1 METKAS
7 PLSDQFRVFEKLEG
21 STGFGFLPRIIEVRK
36 GEPAIILMTQNTL
49 SRCGIK
55 STVIY
60 SELSS
65 GLCVSFAKSNGWVFG
80 GSAMGVLTAASP
92 IQIIVGELVANGQVP
107 TTTNQQQIPGSI
119 GLGVT
124 QHIIT
129 VKTGEDVSS
138 KILSFIHSSPRAVC
152 IVSATGELSNV
163 TVLQADASGGMAT
176 YEGLFKIL
184 TLSGSFLPLENGDRQ
199 SRMGELSVI
208 VRSFAAPA
216 ALMDPKFVGP
226 SRGMHSGLPT
236 VLTGHPK
243 GKRSG
248 NRKR

>member
-1 METKAS
+1 MAARIWSICTG
-7 PLSDQFRVFEKLEG
+7 RNVNTFEG
-21 STGFGFLPRIIEVRK
+21 
-36 GEPAIILMTQNTL
+36 
-49 SRCGIK
+49 CGIK

-60 SELSS
+60 SDLTS
-65 GLCVSFAKSNGWVFG
+65 GLSVSFAKSNGWVFG
-80 GSAMGVLTAASP
+80 GSVTGVLTAASP
-92 IQIIVGELVANGQVP
+92 IQIIVGEFIANGQVP
-107 TTTNQQQIPGSI
+107 TTTNQQPIPGSI
-119 GLGVT
+119 GFDVT

-138 KILSFIHSSPRAVC
+138 KILSFIHSSPTAVC
-152 IVSATGELSNV
+152 IVSATGELSDV

-176 YEGLFKIL
+176 YE
-184 TLSGSFLPLENGDRQ
+184 
-199 SRMGELSVI
+199 VI
-208 VRSFAAPA
+208 VCSFAAPA
-216 ALMDPKFVGP
+216 APMDPKFVVP